1 MSLMHIKINS
11 IFGLVFIYVP
21 NNFVRRGIKMEIT
34 NVNVEELIFAL
45 DIGTR
50 SIIGTVGKIVD
61 KKFQVI
67 AESYREHEERAMID
81 GQIHDIQLVASGVK
95 KVKRELETS
104 LNVSLTKVAIAA
116 AGRFLR
122 TTEVKSEIE
131 VDAEKEI
138 DREAIRSLELTAVK
152 MAEDEVNKST
162 QGKLYCVGYSVKSY
176 YLNGYIISNL
186 NSHKGEKI
194 AVEIIATF
202 LPRSVIDS
210 LYAVMSK
217 AGLSVISLT
226 LEPIAA
232 MEAAVPQS
240 LRLLNLALVDIG
252 AGTSD
257 IAISSND
264 SISAYGMVPTAG
276 DEVTEII
283 AQAFLVDFNTAE
295 KIKKQCSGEGNIQYI
310 DVLGIENEIEPQ
322 EVLKI
327 IKPLVLKI
335 SEEVGKKIIELNG
348 GKAPN
353 AVFLVGGGAHT
364 PFIKEN
370 IAEVL
375 NLPIQRVAIKGREAV
390 VDCICNGELGS
401 IGVTV
406 LGIALVSIK
415 RLGHD
420 FIDVT
425 INDKIVSL
433 FNANKH
439 TVMDVMVQAGINPK
453 VLIGKNGRNI
463 RFTVNGIKR
472 VAFGSLAK
480 GAQIK
485 INEKLGNIDSE
496 VKEGDIIEAIFSKD
510 GKNAEP
516 KVMDF
521 VRNIQAVSF
530 YLQDIIQNIEPVPFI
545 NNIRTE
551 INAVI
556 KEDDDVN
563 IEFPT
568 TIEEYAKYFDNKAEV
583 STFLMDNK
591 ELPKDYVIQEGDR
604 IYKVYAKVENAKVGK
619 EEPKE
624 EYNENEQ
631 NLKLETQKDT
641 EGELEKV
648 DIDTEHIN
656 ELPAKISTK
665 LSEINTEVKAQV
677 KIEVNKKVITL
688 VNKERYVFLDI
699 FDYIDF
705 DLSVSKGNLILMI
718 NGNKASYHQ
727 PLNNGDI
734 VQIYWEK

>member
-1 MSLMHIKINS
+1 
-11 IFGLVFIYVP
+11 
-21 NNFVRRGIKMEIT
+21 MEIT

-67 AESYREHEERAMID
+67 AESYKEHEERAMID

-95 KVKRELETS
+95 KVKKELETS

-152 MAEDEVNKST
+152 MAEDEINKST

-232 MEAAVPQS
+232 MEAVVPQS

-283 AQAFLVDFNTAE
+283 SQAFLVDFNTAE
-295 KIKKQCSGEGNIQYI
+295 KIKKQCSGEDNIGYI
-310 DVLGIENEIEPQ
+310 DVLGFENEISPE
-322 EVLKI
+322 EVLKVI
-327 IKPLVLKI
+327 NPVVMKI
-335 SEEVGKKIIELNG
+335 SEEIGKKIIELNG

-364 PFIKEN
+364 PFIKET
-370 IAEVL
+370 IAKIL
-375 NLPIQRVAIKGREAV
+375 NLPIQRIAIKGREAV
-390 VDCICNGELGS
+390 VDCICNAELGS

-406 LGIALVSIK
+406 LGIALISIK
-415 RLGHD
+415 RMGHD

-425 INDKIVSL
+425 INDKIISL

-453 VLIGKNGRNI
+453 ILIGKNGRNI
-463 RFTVNGIKR
+463 RFTVNGIGR

-485 INEKLGNIDSE
+485 INEKLSNIDSE
-496 VKEGDIIEAIFSKD
+496 VKEGDIIETIFSKD

-521 VRNIQAVSF
+521 VRSIQTVSF

-551 INAVI
+551 INTVI

-563 IEFPT
+563 IKFPA
-568 TIEEYAKYFDNKAEV
+568 TIEEYVKYFDNKSEGL
-583 STFLMDNK
+583 TFIIDNK

-604 IYKVYAKVENAKVGK
+604 IYKVNAKIEKAKVE
-619 EEPKE
+619 EEE
-624 EYNENEQ
+624 IQGEYTENQQ
-631 NLKLETQKDT
+631 NFKIETHIDA
-641 EGELEKV
+641 EDELEGIGIESDHTTQAPDK
-648 DIDTEHIN
+648 ISIN
-656 ELPAKISTK
+656 VPKISTEAK
-665 LSEINTEVKAQV
+665 TEVY
-677 KIEVNKKVITL
+677 IEVNKKVVTL
-688 VNKERYVFLDI
+688 ANKEKYVFLDI

-705 DLSVSKGNLILMI
+705 DLSVSKGSLILML
-718 NGNKASYHQ
+718 NGDKASYHQ
-727 PLNNGDI
+727 TLKNGDI
-734 VQIYWEK
+734 ASIYWEK